1 MDYFGARYYG
11 SALGR
16 WTSPDRINLTN
27 ARLFNPTDTLNKYI
41 YGGNNP
47 LKYIDP
53 DGRDITIYY
62 RPPNGNLM
70 DFGHVFLGALNQD
83 TGAVKFLDFYPKNG
97 TDSFGAGPGA
107 FNMGNFQDRAGQQF
121 SSLTIQTTPEDAQ
134 KVIDF
139 INKLESGNAPDYSVF
154 SNNCTTVCQDALHD
168 LGIDLGDIE
177 PATFWADS
185 FQKYSAKAL
194 ARRQNGVAGM
204 VQNFFQPI
212 QPQAQL
218 GVEYGN
224 PRNFGPG
231 KFDLFNLYLN
241 QLQNPQPKACV
252 STYDSVSGSY
262 SQTCQ

>member
-1 MDYFGARYYG
+1 
-11 SALGR
+11 
-16 WTSPDRINLTN
+16 
-27 ARLFNPTDTLNKYI
+27 
-41 YGGNNP
+41 
-47 LKYIDP
+47 
-53 DGRDITIYY
+53 
-62 RPPNGNLM
+62 
-70 DFGHVFLGALNQD
+70 
-83 TGAVKFLDFYPKNG
+83 
-97 TDSFGAGPGA
+97 
-107 FNMGNFQDRAGQQF
+107 MGNFQDRAGQQF